1 MLYLKFAYYLS
12 VDFGD
17 NSFFEQI
24 FLNGPVPQ
32 GDPEG
37 ELEGI
42 RLKGPEIEIVYSI

>member
-1 MLYLKFAYYLS
+1 LYILLINRLCIYYLS

-42 RLKGPEIEIVYSI
+42 QGKIYKVW